1 MRLSAQMY
9 MTIEMMSN
17 AIDETLDKDEVEEE
31 TRELTNQV
39 FDVIGV
45 DIISR

>member
-1 MRLSAQMY
+1 
-9 MTIEMMSN
+9 MTIEMTSK

-31 TRELTNQV
+31 TQELTNQV